1 MLTASTNCCF
11 DFSISPEA
19 VCATQGKAR
28 SANRT
33 ARAAAFMFVSATG
46 PTCLSEDVV
55 SAIDIDRFSSDQ
67 LGVIRRQ
74 DGGRDADILN
84 ADEVSQRSA
93 FGGALKQLD
102 EMVDAGRGA
111 RLHRPRR
118 DGVD

>member
-19 VCATQGKAR
+19 VCATQGEAR

-33 ARAAAFMFVSATG
+33 ARAAAVMFVSATG

-74 DGGRDADILN
+74 DGGRDADDFRLRLRFFVLGLP
-84 ADEVSQRSA
+84 DPSLGRLRL
-93 FGGALKQLD
+93 AL
-102 EMVDAGRGA
+102 RA
-111 RLHRPRR
+111 RRYPYARRPRR
-118 DGVD
+118 H